1 MNTLGVGVDVGG
13 TTIKA
18 VLAGDDGVVRERVDP
33 APTPHTGAED
43 VARVVASMAKPLLA
57 LAGPGAALGVC
68 VPGIVD
74 EERGMGV
81 FSANLGWRRA
91 PLRDLIAHLCR
102 CPVALGTGIASGLV
116 LGGHLS
122 PSRPWTGEIG
132 QVGVA
137 HPATGVIVPL
147 ESVSSASAIARRAVD
162 AGIVPEGA
170 GARDVED
177 AAVMGSQEAVRI
189 LDEAMGALGHVLS
202 VVAHQVG
209 SIPIVL
215 GGGLSRG
222 GELIY
227 GPLRRALTLGS
238 IVAPPPAL
246 LRARL
251 GADSQA
257 LGAVA
262 LSLELEEVYA

>member
-91 PLRDLIAHLCR
+91 PC
-102 CPVALGTGIASGLV
+102 V
-116 LGGHLS
+116 
-122 PSRPWTGEIG
+122 
-132 QVGVA
+132 
-137 HPATGVIVPL
+137 
-147 ESVSSASAIARRAVD
+147 
-162 AGIVPEGA
+162 
-170 GARDVED
+170 
-177 AAVMGSQEAVRI
+177 
-189 LDEAMGALGHVLS
+189 
-202 VVAHQVG
+202 
-209 SIPIVL
+209 
-215 GGGLSRG
+215 
-222 GELIY
+222 
-227 GPLRRALTLGS
+227 TL
-238 IVAPPPAL
+238 
-246 LRARL
+246 
-251 GADSQA
+251 
-257 LGAVA
+257 
-262 LSLELEEVYA
+262 

>member
-1 MNTLGVGVDVGG
+1 M
-13 TTIKA
+13 
-18 VLAGDDGVVRERVDP
+18 
-33 APTPHTGAED
+33 
-43 VARVVASMAKPLLA
+43 VASMAKPLLA

-91 PLRDLIAHLCR
+91 PLRDLIADLCG
-102 CPVALGTGIASGLV
+102 CPVAFGHDVRSGALAEARWGVGVPDCLYVAVGTGIASGLV

-147 ESVSSASAIARRAVD
+147 ESVSSASAIARRAAD

-177 AAVMGSQEAVRI
+177 AAVTGSQEAVRI

-227 GPLRRALTLGS
+227 GPLRRALALGS

-251 GADSQA
+251 GSDSQA